1 MGCAAVASTEKGEA
15 KCRHEV
21 QIVGSLE
28 EAETLSTSF
37 RPELAEACK
46 TEGRAK

>member
-46 TEGRAK
+46 PEGRAK